1 MVDFLKNNPYVSLDD
16 YMWKM
21 NPCLIKLMSIDNTR
35 IHYLSEKQI
44 KKKNAVV
51 IDDASAL
58 INDLG
63 VPILSKEQ
71 YKGNTIVND

>member
-35 IHYLSEKQI
+35 VHYLSDKEKERRKSQY
-44 KKKNAVV
+44 
-51 IDDASAL
+51 IDGSNFN
-58 INDLG
+58 NDLG
-63 VPILSKEQ
+63 IPIFGEES
-71 YKGNTIVND
+71 VNK